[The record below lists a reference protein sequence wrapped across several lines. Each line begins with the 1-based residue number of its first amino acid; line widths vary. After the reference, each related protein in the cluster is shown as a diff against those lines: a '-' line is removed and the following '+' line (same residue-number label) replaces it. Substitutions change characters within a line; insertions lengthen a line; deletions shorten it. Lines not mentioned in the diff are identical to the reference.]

1 MNELWALPFDM
12 AEQVLAELALAKAK
26 PQALVEGFPERKAR
40 GYELV
45 GGVAVIPV
53 SGAIVR
59 EQGWYGT
66 GQDAVS
72 SALKAALADPSARAI
87 LFDINSPGGVVSGA
101 KELSDAI
108 AEAGRRSAAPPTPTA
123 WRVRRVLAGV
133 GHRHG
138 LRAPDRP
145 VGSIGVI
152 MTITTTRSWKKNGAF
167 PP

>member
-12 AEQVLAELALAKAK
+12 AEQVLAELALAKTK

-45 GGVAVIPV
+45 GGVVVIPV

-87 LFDINSPGGVVSGA
+87 LLDINSPGGVVAGT
-101 KELSDAI
+101 KELADAI
-108 AEAGRRSAAPPTPTA
+108 AEARTKKRCAAYANGLCASAAYWLASATGTVYAPLTA
-123 WRVRRVLAGV
+123 T
-133 GHRHG
+133 
-138 LRAPDRP
+138 

-152 MTITTTRSWKKNGAF
+152 MTITN
-167 PP
+167 

>member
-12 AEQVLAELALAKAK
+12 AERVLAELASAKSN

-66 GQDAVS
+66 GQDAVA

-87 LFDINSPGGVVSGA
+87 LLDINSPGGVVSGT

-108 AEAGRRSAAPPTPTA
+108 AEARTKKRCAAYANGLCASAEIPGPPRTGWRRP
-123 WRVRRVLAGV
+123 
-133 GHRHG
+133 
-138 LRAPDRP
+138 RARSTRP
-145 VGSIGVI
+145 
-152 MTITTTRSWKKNGAF
+152 
-167 PP
+167 